1 LARKVKH
8 LMEHYRDAYSPF
20 FLADSADQHEFLSDC
35 LAMNLVAQSNTY
47 VTYEVDWIFFGEGNE
62 AAKEW
67 VTFVLA
73 DGHRLKEIISNKNM
87 LWFYK
92 TPRTEGRGHYITPL
106 IPLNIYSSTG
116 SSLPSASTTDFR
128 SSKSS

>member
-1 LARKVKH
+1 MARKVKH

-87 LWFYK
+87 LRFYK
-92 TPRTEGRGHYITPL
+92 KHPELRDEDITSPR
-106 IPLNIYSSTG
+106 
-116 SSLPSASTTDFR
+116 
-128 SSKSS
+128 